1 MSNGNLPVV
10 NLTPPPIQSF
20 ASKHPGSPEEQ
31 AYLRGQD
38 KAKQQTALNAKH
50 AGGGRRRRRRRSR
63 GGAAS
68 PSPSPDAPG
77 WVDPDNPSWRDPD
90 DPNPSWIPIPQSHT
104 GVHEAGPE
112 TANTASFNGNK
123 ALLGG
128 RAQAQFDSHVQFTP
142 TMGQSQSGGR
152 RRRRRSRRR
161 RGGYLPTID
170 RLDENILSALTDKQ
184 KAQAVPFFSK
194 INEIIMTEGAWIDAQ
209 KAPGGGRRRKTRR
222 RRRKKSRR
230 RRRRKTRR
238 RTKRKKRN
246 HHRRRRRTKGGG
258 CSSCLLH

>member
-10 NLTPPPIQSF
+10 NLTPPPIQTF

-128 RAQAQFDSHVQFTP
+128 RAQAQFDGQVQFTP
-142 TMGQSQSGGR
+142 TMGQSQVSRGGR
-152 RRRRRSRRR
+152 RRRKRR
-161 RGGYLPTID
+161 RGRRT
-170 RLDENILSALTDKQ
+170 
-184 KAQAVPFFSK
+184 
-194 INEIIMTEGAWIDAQ
+194 
-209 KAPGGGRRRKTRR
+209 RRRKTRR
-222 RRRKKSRR
+222 RRRH
-230 RRRRKTRR
+230 KTRR

-246 HHRRRRRTKGGG
+246 RHRRRRRTKGGG